1 MKLLDNL
8 NIEPGYAVIHRRYM
22 DHTHVFA
29 KSQLEANGFTV
40 EERMP
45 PCEELEDTIVIRRIN
60 LPNLNEKAYIYLLW
74 EDLQKGD
81 INTLIDEFCETA
93 LNIEDPRHGHLRF
106 IREEEPRLRAKHR
119 YERGMLSIRPA
130 LFVDDD
136 DFDDDEVEIDE
147 ADRED
152 ILAMQIASKS
162 SEDLLDIIS
171 KLIKTYALKE
181 HSFAPIDEL
190 LKAAKSKM
198 VITQTSPSSIRV
210 NRRLEV
216 FLPEFDDM
224 KFGFSPKMRVVYSLF
239 LRHPQGIFMNSLD
252 DYLQE
257 VIDLIKK
264 VAPGGKYGLNRETA
278 KRLCEPKSS
287 DMNQMIS
294 RVNHVVS
301 SQIHPNSFLDDQYRI
316 SGSKGNVYK
325 IAMANQTKFL

>member
-1 MKLLDNL
+1 MKILDDL
-8 NIEPGYAVIHRRYM
+8 NIEPGYAVIHRRCM

-60 LPNLNEKAYIYLLW
+60 LTNLNEKAYIYLLW

-81 INTLIDEFCETA
+81 VNTLIDDFCETA
-93 LNIEDPRHGHLRF
+93 LSIEDPRHGHLRF
-106 IREEEPRLRAKHR
+106 KREEEPRLRAKHR
-119 YERGMLSIRPA
+119 YERGMLSIVPA
-130 LFVDDD
+130 LYADD

-152 ILAMQIASKS
+152 LLAMQIASKS

-171 KLIKTYALKE
+171 KLIRTFALKE

-198 VITQTSPSSIRV
+198 VITHNSPSSIRV

-216 FLPEFDDM
+216 FLPEFDNM

-264 VAPGGKYGLNRETA
+264 IAPGGKYGLDRNTA
-278 KRLCEPKSS
+278 LRLCEPKSS

-294 RVNHVVS
+294 KINHVVS
-301 SQIHPNSFLDDQYRI
+301 SQINHNSGLDDLYRI
-316 SGSKGNVYK
+316 TGSKGNVYK
-325 IAMANQTKFL
+325 IAMASQTKFS